1 MDQFWLLLGFSE
13 QLGTLNRFVVAEI
26 LVIGGGFYS
35 RLNSKL
41 GMIIPVVEMEA
52 PVIDD
57 LILRLCVRMMWSGY
71 KSRTCGLVIY
81 LREDTFGLYS
91 HVVVYV
97 LDDDGVGLMC
107 LNSYTLYAKNGY
119 EICWRICPADSLAL
133 CGMDKFWLLLGF
145 SEQLGT

>member
-57 LILRLCVRMMWSGY
+57 LILRLCHMRSSWMLVLENCGEEARA
-71 KSRTCGLVIY
+71 KVFSRSHGQTQRVSF
-81 LREDTFGLYS
+81 DTI
-91 HVVVYV
+91 
-97 LDDDGVGLMC
+97 DGGS
-107 LNSYTLYAKNGY
+107 SY
-119 EICWRICPADSLAL
+119 
-133 CGMDKFWLLLGF
+133 
-145 SEQLGT
+145 